1 MLGVCMYNQKK
12 NSYLQARILL
22 IFPSPSTK
30 RLFPLGKALLP
41 LQGRHKTGS
50 KELDIQSFFGSHLL
64 SRRPMRHAASP
75 SGPFLLGSPLPAF
88 GLRLLLSARPLIP
101 AVAGQ
106 QGISSHRS
114 STRVAPSQGNQ
125 LWASAARSLCQRSE
139 GFPGRRGCEPLRRRR
154 ERRMVL
160 ERSKPTWLMLKRNR
174 FFFFFLS

>member
-1 MLGVCMYNQKK
+1 
-12 NSYLQARILL
+12 
-22 IFPSPSTK
+22 
-30 RLFPLGKALLP
+30 
-41 LQGRHKTGS
+41 
-50 KELDIQSFFGSHLL
+50 
-64 SRRPMRHAASP
+64 MRHAASP

-88 GLRLLLSARPLIP
+88 GLRLFLSARPLIP

-114 STRVAPSQGNQ
+114 STRVAPGQGNQ

-174 FFFFFLS
+174 FFFFFSLLNSFVGGRRLRGATAKYRLSQTEIFFSTYTGKRLNWLRDI